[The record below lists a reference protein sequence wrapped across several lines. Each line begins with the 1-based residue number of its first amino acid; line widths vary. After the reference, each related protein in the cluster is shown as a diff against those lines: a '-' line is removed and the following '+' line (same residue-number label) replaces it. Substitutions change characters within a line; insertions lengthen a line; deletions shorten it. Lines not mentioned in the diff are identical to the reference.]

1 MYICEYTAF
10 RLVPKNLFILKYCFT
25 HLKNNSIVHLFLYIS
40 ATSVAFKSKR
50 LVKNSMISFLSLI
63 RLINLKSPFT
73 SSWFLP
79 NFISLSERMF
89 VPFSI
94 LNSALT
100 SYDQEGGRRVMK
112 NMLFELKWE

>member
-1 MYICEYTAF
+1 MK
-10 RLVPKNLFILKYCFT
+10 LVPKNLFILKYCFT

-73 SSWFLP
+73 SSPAFGGILLAYLKECLFL
-79 NFISLSERMF
+79 FQF
-89 VPFSI
+89 
-94 LNSALT
+94 
-100 SYDQEGGRRVMK
+100 
-112 NMLFELKWE
+112 